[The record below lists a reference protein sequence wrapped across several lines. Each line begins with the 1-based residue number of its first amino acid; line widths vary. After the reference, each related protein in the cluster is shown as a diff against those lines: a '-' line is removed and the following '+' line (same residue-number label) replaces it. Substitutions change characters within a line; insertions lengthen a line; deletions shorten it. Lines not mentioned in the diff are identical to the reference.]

1 MTSLGSHFNSDER
14 VLLNAPRHGLGRG
27 LDIQE

>member
-14 VLLNAPRHGLGRG
+14 VLVNAPRHALGRG
-27 LDIQE
+27 MDIRE